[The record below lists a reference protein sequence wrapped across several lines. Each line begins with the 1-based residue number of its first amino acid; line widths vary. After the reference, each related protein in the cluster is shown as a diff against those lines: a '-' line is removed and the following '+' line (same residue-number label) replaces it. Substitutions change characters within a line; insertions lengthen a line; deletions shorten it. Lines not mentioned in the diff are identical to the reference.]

1 MYSAFLTCI
10 LISQTNSMDMS
21 LSKLWELVMD
31 REAWHPAVH
40 GVPKSRISLS
50 DWTEVNS
57 AFLTWILISQGA
69 GKVVWYSYLFTNF
82 PQFVVIH
89 RVKGFSV
96 VNETEVSLEFPCFF
110 YDPIDIG
117 NLKSGPSAF
126 PKSSLYIW
134 NFLVHVLLKTSLKD
148 FEHYL
153 TNMRNECN
161 CRVVWTFF
169 DITLLWDWNENWYFL
184 VLWPLL
190 SFLSLLAYWVQHF
203 NRIIFQDFI

>member
-153 TNMRNECN
+153 AGGWNKCN
-161 CRVVWTFF
+161 CVVISTFVGTALF
-169 DITLLWDWNENWYFL
+169 VEWNEDWHFP

-190 SFLSLLAYWVQHF
+190 SLSNLLAYWVQHL
-203 NRIIFQDFI
+203 NSIIF